1 MGRSHRRTPI
11 SLAAKLYAIRTG
23 LNLTQ
28 EQMIERLGRPEI
40 PLYPASISMYEQ
52 GKREPPLLVLLSY
65 ARVAGVT
72 MEMLVDDDLALPKSL
87 PSLSGYELVLKRER
101 VSKHRSRKLSKSSS
115 DFY

>member
-1 MGRSHRRTPI
+1 MGRSHRQTPRR
-11 SLAAKLYAIRTG
+11 LAAKLYAIRTG
-23 LNLTQ
+23 LDLTQ

-72 MEMLVDDDLALPKSL
+72 MEMLVDDDLDIPRPL
-87 PSLSGYELVLKRER
+87 PS
-101 VSKHRSRKLSKSSS
+101 
-115 DFY
+115 F